1 MKIIELVDR
10 APVGAAG
17 YRKHI
22 LLDGED
28 LQCDGARVQMVTIE
42 PGDTIAD
49 HYHQRAREFY
59 IVLQGRCRLTVNGQ
73 TSVLRRDDML
83 LMEPGDVHSLTNH
96 GSIPF
101 VLLVFKTN
109 GENDTYWSASGG

>member
-1 MKIIELVDR
+1 MKSIRLNDR
-10 APVGAAG
+10 EPVEAEG

-22 LLDGED
+22 LLNAQD
-28 LQCDGARVQMVTIE
+28 LQCDGARVQVVIIE

-59 IVLQGRCRLTVNGQ
+59 MVLQGRCELTVNGE
-73 TSVLRRDDML
+73 TAVLRRDDML
-83 LMEPGDVHSLTNH
+83 LMEPGDVHSLANH

-109 GENDTYWSASGG
+109 GENDTYWSSSED

>member
-1 MKIIELVDR
+1 MKSLRLNDR
-10 APVGAAG
+10 EPVQAEG

-22 LLDGED
+22 LLNAED
-28 LQCDGARVQMVTIE
+28 LHSDGARVQMVIIE

-59 IVLQGRCRLTVNGQ
+59 LVLQGRCELTVNGE
-73 TSVLRRDDML
+73 TSILRRDDML
-83 LMEPGDVHSLTNH
+83 LMEPGDVHGLTNH

-109 GENDTYWSASGG
+109 GEDDTFWSASED